1 MKNLRKL
8 LMLLL
13 VLAFTFSCDN
23 GSTMIDDSEDLLTG
37 GAIVGGLVKV
47 GNPLLTYV
55 VGAGKT
61 YSAVGSI
68 QQARVATTSLDIYK
82 SFTNSVTGSST
93 NRVKLTSVSISDT
106 DPGDIAAF
114 AFSFTYEEL
123 ISGLTLDGSS
133 LPTDDSSLNIGD
145 FWTLEYE
152 ATTSAGDIVNNANV
166 TKVAVGTRYA
176 GVYDTVESQY
186 WNSGNFLGNWNG
198 TERIIE
204 SIDASVYRHVGHAYW
219 DDNEYFFTVNN
230 DTGYITVSEEDL
242 EGNGLLIN
250 GSPVMTCDGSYNYEM
265 IPCDATTSK
274 ATPDDVNGK
283 DQLEFTVGYFRGVG
297 ATREFYEK
305 LVRK

>member
-1 MKNLRKL
+1 MKNLSKL
-8 LMLLL
+8 LMLFF
-13 VLAFTFSCDN
+13 VITITFSCDN
-23 GSTMIDDSEDLLTG
+23 NTLIDDSEDLLTG
-37 GAIVGGLVKV
+37 DAIVGGLVKV

-61 YSAVGSI
+61 YSAVGTI
-68 QQARVATTSLDIYK
+68 QQARVATTSVEIYK
-82 SFTNSVTGSST
+82 SFTNSVTGAST
-93 NRVKLTSVSISDT
+93 NRVLLTTVPVSDT
-106 DPGDIAAF
+106 NPGDIAAF
-114 AFSFTYEEL
+114 SFNFTYEEL
-123 ISGLTLDGSS
+123 ISGLNLGGNP
-133 LPTDDSSLNIGD
+133 LPPDDSNLNIGD
-145 FWTLEYE
+145 FWTLEYQS
-152 ATTSAGDIVNNANV
+152 TTSSGDVVVNSNK

-176 GVYDTVESQY
+176 GVYDTVESAY

-230 DTGYITVSEEDL
+230 DTGYITISEEDL

-250 GSPVMTCDGSYNYEM
+250 GSPVMTCDGSYTYEM
-265 IPCDATTSK
+265 ITCDATTSK